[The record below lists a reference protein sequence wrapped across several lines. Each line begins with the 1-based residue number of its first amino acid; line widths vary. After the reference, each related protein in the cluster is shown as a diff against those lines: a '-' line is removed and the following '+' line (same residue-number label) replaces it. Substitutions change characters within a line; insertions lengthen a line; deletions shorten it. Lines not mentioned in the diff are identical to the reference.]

1 MNCPDYRTLLQRRLD
16 GELSAE
22 PADGVQHRTTCP
34 DCRDLHA
41 AAVRLEAGL
50 RGLPSALPPTG
61 LTDRIVARVLAER
74 RVGWRFR
81 RRVLAVASLAAGL
94 LLAAAGAYLWVRLK
108 GTEPAGPQ
116 TPAPVAIKPVEVP
129 QDREKPVPAPPRVS
143 LNQSVSD
150 AGTAMASLTRRTVDG
165 SRDLLPGT
173 VSPPSLPAAGS
184 LPPEFV
190 GPPAQSLR
198 EAGQGM
204 SAGFEP
210 MTTSARRAVDLFL
223 REIPPMEPEQKRGI

>member
-1 MNCPDYRTLLQRRLD
+1 
-16 GELSAE
+16 
-22 PADGVQHRTTCP
+22 
-34 DCRDLHA
+34 LHA
-41 AAVRLEAGL
+41 AAQRLEAGL
-50 RGLPSALPPTG
+50 RGLPTSLPPAG
-61 LTDRIVARVLAER
+61 LVDRIVARVLAER
-74 RVGWRFR
+74 QVGTRFR

-94 LLAAAGAYLWVRLK
+94 LLAAAGGYVWLRPK
-108 GTEPAGPQ
+108 GTEPVNPQ
-116 TPAPVAIKPVEVP
+116 PPAPMAVKPVEVP
-129 QDREKPVPAPPRVS
+129 QPPDKPAPAAPRVS

-150 AGTAMASLTRRTVDG
+150 AGSAMASLTRRTVED

-173 VSPPSLPAAGS
+173 MSPPTLPAAGS